1 MLNLPRLHGAEHDVR
16 FDLESNLAIKLT
28 GPGEYGWEGG
38 LEKYLQRLA
47 WCNELFEEAFLVEG
61 LVTLAGEQMER
72 LVITQPWY
80 DAEPTRPHPDQDE
93 IDVYM
98 RAKGFH
104 KAYEGAYL
112 HKTRDLAVSDAV
124 PKNFIRT
131 RAGVTHA
138 IDVIAL
144 EPNGSRFERLQNMVH
159 GQPQIPSAV
168 VAALV
173 VRD

>member
-1 MLNLPRLHGAEHDVR
+1 MLELPRLHGAEHDVR
-16 FDLESNLAIKLT
+16 FDIDSNLAIKLT

-38 LEKYLQRLA
+38 LEKYLQRLV
-47 WCNELFEEAFLVEG
+47 WCNELFEEAFFVEG
-61 LVTLAGEQMER
+61 LVTLAGEQAER

-80 DAEPTRPHPDQDE
+80 DADHERPHPTQDE

-104 KAYEGAYL
+104 KAYDGAYL
-112 HKTRDLAVSDAV
+112 HKTRDLAASDAV

-138 IDVIAL
+138 IDVITL
-144 EPNGSRFERLQNMVH
+144 EPTGSKYERLQNMVH
-159 GQPQIPSAV
+159 GQPQIPSDVV
-168 VAALV
+168 VASV
-173 VRD
+173 VQS

>member
-1 MLNLPRLHGAEHDVR
+1 
-16 FDLESNLAIKLT
+16 
-28 GPGEYGWEGG
+28 
-38 LEKYLQRLA
+38 
-47 WCNELFEEAFLVEG
+47 
-61 LVTLAGEQMER
+61 
-72 LVITQPWY
+72 
-80 DAEPTRPHPDQDE
+80 
-93 IDVYM
+93 
-98 RAKGFH
+98 
-104 KAYEGAYL
+104 
-112 HKTRDLAVSDAV
+112 KTRDLAVSDAV